1 MANQEKKKIRI
12 SVRTLVEFLLRSG
25 DLDRRTGGVADKE
38 AMLAGGRMHRK
49 IQKESGGD
57 YRAEVPLAEEAELG
71 SFVMRVE
78 GRADGIYTKDLKEF
92 SKQAFRTAAEG
103 IEDNT
108 LFLVR
113 ENEIKEEL
121 STKKSSGDKC
131 TPKGSMG
138 MESTASQQGKDKE
151 STASQQGTNKES
163 TDSEQ
168 GAEKNADVSL
178 QESEET
184 EETLSL
190 LQRMGV
196 DGARRSEKNLS
207 VVDEIKGMYL
217 EPSLLDGPVPVH
229 LAQAKCYAAMLA
241 NAENLPEV
249 GICMTYVQ
257 LENEHLRRF
266 FFLYT
271 NEELRGWFDALLAE
285 WEKWATWKADWERTR
300 DASMETLTF
309 PFPYREGQRG
319 LVAAVYRTIERGGE
333 LFLMAPTGTGKTLA
347 TVYPAVRSLREG
359 CAERIFYLTAKNQ
372 TLAVAWEAFSILREH
387 GLRLKVVRITAR
399 DKACFLSTPT
409 CDPDHCP
416 YAKGHFD
423 RINEV
428 VFSMLNGKRISG
440 CAIGKQNEIML
451 PLEEQSDEEFRQQLA
466 KTNGMLHP
474 EKTSAGTTV
483 PCNKTSPDKKQEH
496 RNIIPYNKDKNGY
509 TDKCE
514 ADFFDLSHIREV
526 AEAAKVCPFELALE
540 LSSWC
545 DAILCDY
552 NYAFDP
558 HAYLRRF
565 FGENADGGSVL
576 LVDEAHNLVERGRSM
591 YSAMLSK
598 ANVLAAKKV
607 LKTARP
613 KAARALEKLN
623 KSLLALQKTL
633 PEENAENVRNNQKCR
648 ILSPAWLSGE
658 GEADGKFEH
667 GTVFDTEETIGRK
680 EAALK
685 TVSLR
690 TFSFLT
696 GGAEKRVLSEEKG
709 KMVDAVPSG
718 REQLQTVYTN
728 ALRAVAELDAFFK
741 EERGSHLREEVLD
754 FYFELRTFVDTF
766 EAMQEDYIAYGAMDE
781 DKHFFFELFCADPS
795 RRLTEMA
802 ERAGAAIFFSATL
815 LPIDYYRRLLTTHE
829 NVPAIYAKSAF
840 DEKNRLVLIGR
851 GVTTR
856 YKDRGIA
863 MYRKIA
869 GYIRALAR
877 GKVGNY
883 LAFFPSYQLLYEVLK
898 VYREEFDEQG
908 INFVAQGRGMD
919 ELGREIFME
928 NFYEDPR
935 ESLVG
940 FCVMGG
946 MFAEGIDLTGTRL
959 IGAVIVGTGLPQ
971 VGFQTELLRRYF
983 AELSLDGFQ
992 TAYQI
997 PGMSKVLQAGGRVI
1011 RTATDRGV
1019 ILLLDDRFIEAST
1032 RQMFPREWAG
1042 ARICREEE
1050 LPRVLAEFWEGG

>member
-1 MANQEKKKIRI
+1 
-12 SVRTLVEFLLRSG
+12 
-25 DLDRRTGGVADKE
+25 
-38 AMLAGGRMHRK
+38 
-49 IQKESGGD
+49 
-57 YRAEVPLAEEAELG
+57 
-71 SFVMRVE
+71 
-78 GRADGIYTKDLKEF
+78 
-92 SKQAFRTAAEG
+92 
-103 IEDNT
+103 
-108 LFLVR
+108 
-113 ENEIKEEL
+113 
-121 STKKSSGDKC
+121 
-131 TPKGSMG
+131 
-138 MESTASQQGKDKE
+138 
-151 STASQQGTNKES
+151 
-163 TDSEQ
+163 
-168 GAEKNADVSL
+168 
-178 QESEET
+178 
-184 EETLSL
+184 
-190 LQRMGV
+190 
-196 DGARRSEKNLS
+196 
-207 VVDEIKGMYL
+207 
-217 EPSLLDGPVPVH
+217 
-229 LAQAKCYAAMLA
+229 
-241 NAENLPEV
+241 
-249 GICMTYVQ
+249 
-257 LENEHLRRF
+257 
-266 FFLYT
+266 
-271 NEELRGWFDALLAE
+271 
-285 WEKWATWKADWERTR
+285 
-300 DASMETLTF
+300 
-309 PFPYREGQRG
+309 
-319 LVAAVYRTIERGGE
+319 
-333 LFLMAPTGTGKTLA
+333 
-347 TVYPAVRSLREG
+347 
-359 CAERIFYLTAKNQ
+359 
-372 TLAVAWEAFSILREH
+372 
-387 GLRLKVVRITAR
+387 
-399 DKACFLSTPT
+399 
-409 CDPDHCP
+409 
-416 YAKGHFD
+416 
-423 RINEV
+423 
-428 VFSMLNGKRISG
+428 
-440 CAIGKQNEIML
+440 
-451 PLEEQSDEEFRQQLA
+451 
-466 KTNGMLHP
+466 
-474 EKTSAGTTV
+474 V

-496 RNIIPYNKDKNGY
+496 RNIIPYNRDKNGY

-514 ADFFDLSHIREV
+514 AGFFDLSHIREV

-690 TFSFLT
+690 TLSFLT
-696 GGAEKRVLSEEKG
+696 GGAEKRVLSEEKVSYKDNVAFKKKEFYESKDSQTERSLVANLTKDSLG
-709 KMVDAVPSG
+709 RKMVDAVPSG

-766 EAMQEDYIAYGAMDE
+766 EAMQEGYIAYGAMDE

-1011 RTATDRGV
+1011 RTATDR
-1019 ILLLDDRFIEAST
+1019 
-1032 RQMFPREWAG
+1032 
-1042 ARICREEE
+1042 
-1050 LPRVLAEFWEGG
+1050 